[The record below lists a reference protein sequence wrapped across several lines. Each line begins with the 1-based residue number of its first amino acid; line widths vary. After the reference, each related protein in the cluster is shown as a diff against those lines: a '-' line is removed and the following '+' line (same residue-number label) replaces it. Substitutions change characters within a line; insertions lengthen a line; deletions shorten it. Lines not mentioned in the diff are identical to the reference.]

1 MHTPAFVDHTEP
13 DSPTRSTVTPGPRL
27 RADKRYSAAELR
39 DFGLKIYRQVWREFY
54 EWEPG
59 YASRVLADVK
69 NHPLF
74 PVRSRTTQMARTMVK
89 KVADGVPSL
98 SVHSESDPETCIV
111 SFTNHATYGALT
123 TAKVI
128 LPTVVLDASL
138 FPPHPPYENCSPA
151 SRSILVSEGERDTA
165 KFLPYAD
172 EPTFPAKTHLAKF
185 AHLEWEDEFDADLEM
200 IRLETAWRLHVAHKL
215 SLSDINRMN
224 IVKAIRTSHNSGLL
238 WDTQQRDFLHWPGAS
253 QINVKDGL
261 PVNWV
266 PQEDDLHARLT
277 SMLRVSCPII
287 NCLLPMCSTHAHPFS
302 SYLPAKKPQITGESM
317 RLSEGNPCGQ
327 ECFRLVPDI
336 ERYAESLPPPSNEA
350 DQVALTDN
358 LSVILGIAPDLFPCQ
373 LSVLCF
379 RSCKEIFVKR
389 MQLYP
394 DNTILPLD
402 RESSAALST
411 DGESGTERGTIQ
423 GKKKKKS
430 RPLVQYF
437 DDKSHGDFTVLD
449 PCAHPGTC
457 ATAMCPCY
465 TNKMHCQ
472 PACRCGLSCVRQ
484 WPACACQKC
493 EDASCPCALGK
504 RECVPGLC
512 VRCDAGGSRKNPC
525 SNTRMQRQDSK
536 LLEVKTGS
544 FGLGA
549 FATEDMAVDAFLGTY
564 VGHILT
570 NNAADHTSE
579 IMAHNGR
586 NYLFEFSIDAEI
598 FDAAQVGN
606 WTRFLN
612 HKGNGMDNVDASSI
626 LVNGEHQIG
635 FFTKRRVDAGE
646 ELFLDYGLNY
656 WLNHGGKKGLGDEG
670 TVADGA
676 EDFGVIFERSPQAN
690 VDETA

>member
-27 RADKRYSAAELR
+27 QADRRYSAAELR
-39 DFGLKIYRQVWREFY
+39 DFGLEIYRQVWR
-54 EWEPG
+54 
-59 YASRVLADVK
+59 D
-69 NHPLF
+69 
-74 PVRSRTTQMARTMVK
+74 
-89 KVADGVPSL
+89 
-98 SVHSESDPETCIV
+98 
-111 SFTNHATYGALT
+111 
-123 TAKVI
+123 
-128 LPTVVLDASL
+128 
-138 FPPHPPYENCSPA
+138 CSPA

-172 EPTFPAKTHLAKF
+172 EPTFPAKKHLAKF
-185 AHLEWEDEFDADLEM
+185 AHLEWEDEFNADSEM
-200 IRLETAWRLHVAHKL
+200 IQLETAWRLHVAHKL
-215 SLSDINRMN
+215 SLSDISRMN

-253 QINVKDGL
+253 QVNVKDGL
-261 PVNWV
+261 PANWV

-287 NCLLPMCSTHAHPFS
+287 NCLLPMCSTHAYPFS

-317 RLSEGNPCGQ
+317 RLSEGNPCGP

-373 LSVLCF
+373 LAVLCF
-379 RSCKEIFVKR
+379 RSCKEIFVKH

-394 DNTILPLD
+394 DNTILPID
-402 RESSAALST
+402 RESSVALTT

-430 RPLVQYF
+430 RPLVQYV

-457 ATAMCPCY
+457 TTAMCPCY
-465 TNKMHCQ
+465 TNKRHCQ
-472 PACRCGLSCVRQ
+472 PACRCGLSCMRQ
-484 WPACACQKC
+484 WPACTCQKC
-493 EDASCPCALGK
+493 EDVSCPCVLGK

-512 VRCDAGGSRKNPC
+512 VRCDAGRKNPC
-525 SNTRMQRQDSK
+525 PNTRMQRQDSK
-536 LLEVKTGS
+536 PLEVKAGS
-544 FGLGA
+544 YGLGA

-586 NYLFEFSIDAEI
+586 NYLFEFSVDAEI

-606 WTRFLN
+606 LTRFLN

-635 FFTKRRVDAGE
+635 FFTKRI
-646 ELFLDYGLNY
+646 
-656 WLNHGGKKGLGDEG
+656 W
-670 TVADGA
+670 
-676 EDFGVIFERSPQAN
+676 
-690 VDETA
+690 